1 MRGAAVALVD
11 LKRLDEAEELLKKSL
26 ELVPDNEAAKQ
37 ELRYIEHLRKG
48 GVPTGEYDLY

>member
-1 MRGAAVALVD
+1 MRGAAVPLVD

-48 GVPTGEYDLY
+48 GVPTGE